1 MTIATTTTATRTT
14 AKFAKLADGSWGVR
28 ITGTLMETGTQIRVN
43 KAGGTMTTV
52 ITGATIS
59 SFGNVHTVRI
69 VATPRPTT
77 TATRS
82 TSTTYA
88 GERARMIRGCADC
101 ARQGKMCWT
110 CQHDELDN

>member
-1 MTIATTTTATRTT
+1 MTIATTTTTRTT

-28 ITGTLMETGTQIRVN
+28 ITGALMETGTSIRVN
-43 KAGGTMTTV
+43 KAAGTMTTV
-52 ITGATIS
+52 ITGATVS
-59 SFGNVHTVRI
+59 SVGDVHTVRI
-69 VATPRPTT
+69 VATPRP